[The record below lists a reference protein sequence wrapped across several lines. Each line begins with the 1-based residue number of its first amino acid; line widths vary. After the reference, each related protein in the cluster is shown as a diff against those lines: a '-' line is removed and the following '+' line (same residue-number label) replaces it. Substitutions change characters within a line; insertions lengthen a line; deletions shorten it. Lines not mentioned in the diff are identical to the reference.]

1 MDLELSIDAGRML
14 SIPKSSSVAVLKRQL
29 RLQGG
34 SSNQI
39 RSILSWSTIPKTKQ
53 EVEGQHQRQLKRRSS
68 APRLTLPNGVTRR
81 DIVVKALEDDWPL
94 AATVFQSEAELEG
107 TKQDENEN
115 AVVIASA
122 TGVPASFYHPYAA

>member
-1 MDLELSIDAGRML
+1 ML
-14 SIPKSSSVAVLKRQL
+14 SIYKSSWIALLKRRL

-34 SSNQI
+34 SSLQI

-53 EVEGQHQRQLKRRSS
+53 QVEGQHQLQLKRRSS
-68 APRLTLPNGVTRR
+68 APRLTLPKGVIRK

-94 AATVFQSEAELEG
+94 AATVFQSEAQLEA

-115 AVVIASA
+115 AVVIGSA
-122 TGVPASFYHPYAA
+122 TGVPATFYHPYAA